1 MFFILPEMFRYSHLP
16 KGNFYGYLFRSASSR
31 CLRQNSPLVVLLEN
45 AIWPAM
51 FIDEILL
58 NHLSSWIV
66 YIGLEMVTVL
76 YAANA
81 VL

>member
-1 MFFILPEMFRYSHLP
+1 
-16 KGNFYGYLFRSASSR
+16 
-31 CLRQNSPLVVLLEN
+31 
-45 AIWPAM
+45 M
-51 FIDEILL
+51 FIDEIVL